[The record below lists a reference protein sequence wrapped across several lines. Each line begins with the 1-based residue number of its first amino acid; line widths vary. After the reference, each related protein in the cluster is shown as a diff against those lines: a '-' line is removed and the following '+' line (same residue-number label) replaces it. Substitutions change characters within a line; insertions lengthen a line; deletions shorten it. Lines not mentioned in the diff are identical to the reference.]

1 MTEDVGKMHESGNA
15 KSAAN
20 CVKRPPHREGNV
32 ALFIQRWLLVK
43 CKWTSPGGFMLSWR
57 TKKLSIVL
65 RECVSKISHTGWADK
80 REAPLTL
87 QPLGRTELGEADV
100 CYQINIL
107 LTGGFGHECYNGNVW
122 LKGCR
127 SAEAVAWLTFVQAQS
142 QTSATKHLVNRCLV

>member
-1 MTEDVGKMHESGNA
+1 MTEDLGKMHESGNA

-20 CVKRPPHREGNV
+20 CVERPPHREGNV

-65 RECVSKISHTGWADK
+65 HECVSKISHTGWADK
-80 REAPLTL
+80 REALLTL

-107 LTGGFGHECYNGNVW
+107 LTGGIRSWVLQW
-122 LKGCR
+122 KRLVKRLSVCR
-127 SAEAVAWLTFVQAQS
+127 GS
-142 QTSATKHLVNRCLV
+142 CLVDIRTSTITNERHQTPR